1 MLSRARGVQS
11 VCEYSVGTISSHE
24 MVTGLI
30 EGKMAG
36 SSAAPDHCACAD
48 GDVAERTDLRSP
60 FAMANWWER
69 NGPLVILRHHFR
81 LGRLASGR
89 AGRGVGLERY

>member
-1 MLSRARGVQS
+1 MLSRARGAQS

-24 MVTGLI
+24 MVAGLI

-36 SSAAPDHCACAD
+36 PSAAPDHCPCAD

-81 LGRLASGR
+81 LGRLAPSR
-89 AGRGVGLERY
+89 SDWGVGLERY